1 MCCAAR
7 WPIILHNRTFFLV
20 FKNYSHVSA
29 NSGVLLNPSTSP
41 VHVYTRPHRVVADII
56 QGCTARLQF
65 AWPVRRSQSRMSSS
79 FLPTTPTGRTP
90 EFFFVALCVLTE
102 SKHRGRPPA
111 RRKGVFG
118 EWISFYTHTMSCGG
132 LAWEVAARL
141 LQTFEKLNSNNT
153 ILSEIDQG
161 RELAAAGDG
170 RTSRQRLTT
179 SQTVIRSSS
188 SHVRISKIILLRTLG
203 KY

>member
-79 FLPTTPTGRTP
+79 FLPPTPTGRMP

-102 SKHRGRPPA
+102 SKHRGRRPPA
-111 RRKGVFG
+111 RRKKRKGVFG
-118 EWISFYTHTMSCGG
+118 EWISFYTHTKSWRG
-132 LAWEVAARL
+132 RL
-141 LQTFEKLNSNNT
+141 RLVFYKLSK
-153 ILSEIDQG
+153 S
-161 RELAAAGDG
+161 
-170 RTSRQRLTT
+170 S
-179 SQTVIRSSS
+179 IR
-188 SHVRISKIILLRTLG
+188 IIR
-203 KY
+203 Y